1 MGGRRR
7 SQDAVKTPTH
17 AASVNVAYRFGTA
30 DTDSLQTPP
39 DPTDSTRILTPS
51 CRWDFTV
58 DVSSILVSDHI
69 QQRCHAE
76 SATLVHGDG
85 SGGTDRFPPGQTR
98 TAAEEPV
105 VVPVQAGV
113 HVHGSDHQ
121 PGQGE
126 SSTAAP
132 LTALLLLLSHLY
144 RNPDTLL
151 LG

>member
-1 MGGRRR
+1 M
-7 SQDAVKTPTH
+7 
-17 AASVNVAYRFGTA
+17 
-30 DTDSLQTPP
+30 
-39 DPTDSTRILTPS
+39 
-51 CRWDFTV
+51 

-85 SGGTDRFPPGQTR
+85 TGGTGRFPPGQTR
-98 TAAEEPV
+98 AAAEEPV

-132 LTALLLLLSHLY
+132 LLLPHLY
-144 RNPDTLL
+144 RNTMRRFYYGNFIYLFIYLFD
-151 LG
+151 